1 MKVFV
6 KNQYN
11 KPLMPTTPRKARI
24 LLKSGKAEVVQRLPF
39 TIKLLYPTGNATQDI
54 TLGIDTGFLNIGFS
68 AVSDKEELISGEVKL
83 LGGMPGRNEE
93 RAMYRR
99 NRRGRLWH
107 RKPGFDVNTNREGWL
122 APSIKHKLDSHIR
135 FINKITDILPITKIV
150 IEVANFDI
158 QKIKNPDIKGR
169 QYQEGEQKGY
179 ENLRAYILHRDNYRC
194 QNPDCKNK
202 QAQPELHVH
211 HIQYRINGGP
221 DRPDNLITLCSKCHT
236 PKNHKGFLLTWKQ
249 KVRGFKDATFMNTVK
264 WKLVEIL
271 KENHAVDVTYG
282 YLTKEKRQA
291 MELEKTHAND
301 AFCIANGMNQV
312 RHNPY
317 EIRQIRRNNRSL
329 STFHDAKYIDSRDK
343 SLKTGTE
350 LYSGR
355 TTRNKQLNTENL
367 RKYRQQRIT
376 KGKLVI
382 RKNHYPVQPMDLVN
396 YNGNLY
402 YVMGTHS
409 YGKRV
414 ILKDQIKKSGISVNS
429 LKVEIIKHGKGFCWV
444 DTSIP
449 C

>member
-1 MKVFV
+1 
-6 KNQYN
+6 
-11 KPLMPTTPRKARI
+11 
-24 LLKSGKAEVVQRLPF
+24 
-39 TIKLLYPTGNATQDI
+39 
-54 TLGIDTGFLNIGFS
+54 
-68 AVSDKEELISGEVKL
+68 
-83 LGGMPGRNEE
+83 
-93 RAMYRR
+93 MYRR
-99 NRRGRLWH
+99 NRRSRLWH

-158 QKIKNPDIKGR
+158 QKIKNPDIKGK

-179 ENLRAYILHRDNYRC
+179 DNLRAYILHRDNYRC

-221 DRPDNLITLCSKCHT
+221 NRPDNLITLCRKCHT
-236 PKNHKGFLLTWKQ
+236 PKNHKGFLLTWKP
-249 KVRGFKDATFMNTVK
+249 KVRGFKDATFMNMVK

-271 KENHAVDVTYG
+271 KENHVVDVTYG
-282 YLTKEKRQA
+282 YLTKEKRY
-291 MELEKTHAND
+291 ELGLDKTHAND

-329 STFHDAKYIDSRDK
+329 SMFYDAKYIDSRDK

-355 TTRNKQLNTENL
+355 TTRNKKLNTENL
-367 RKYRQQRIT
+367 RKYRLIKVN
-376 KGKLVI
+376 KGKFNR
-382 RKNHYPVQPMDLVN
+382 RKSRPTWHSMDLVE
-396 YNGNLY
+396 YNEQKEYIKGSHNH
-402 YVMGTHS
+402 GT
-409 YGKRV
+409 RV
-414 ILKDQIKKSGISVNS
+414 ILKSSGKSVAVSKIKNVKYGMG
-429 LKVEIIKHGKGFCWV
+429 LCWV
-444 DTSIP
+444 DPKIH